1 MHLTSLE
8 MQGFKSFP
16 EYTVIEFH
24 KGITAIVGPNGSGK
38 SNVTDAIRW
47 VLGEQSAR
55 SLRGDK
61 MEDVVFNGTEN
72 RRAMGFAEVAINFDN
87 SDQALPLEYNHLRI
101 VRRYYRSGESEY
113 LINQTPC
120 RLKDITALFMDTGI
134 GRDGYSLISQ
144 GKVDEVLSSRSEDR
158 RRIFDEA
165 SGIVKYKTRKLEA
178 ERKLERTDTNLIR
191 INDILD
197 ELSDRLPHL
206 QNQAEKARIFLELS
220 NSAKKL
226 DIALILHQLDVR
238 KHEASRQSEA
248 RNRLSEDLAA
258 AETEV
263 ARVRQDYESTGH
275 SIRELEQCAD
285 NLRQKYA
292 QALDELSL
300 KTNNIGLLNEQNK
313 HLTREKTEALSEL
326 KRLSRQQELLVAEK
340 ETREHK
346 QNVLERQKEAFGKQ
360 LSVVEEQFQALLAQ
374 MDEQAQAQDHRRQ
387 ELSSKRE
394 NIFAIETDQIRLQS
408 EIELLDRQQ
417 NSLKQQIISFE
428 SEQAAL
434 NRAKTDAQTAYTAL
448 EQNISLLSAQ
458 RSETDQF
465 LNKKNLEINS
475 LAAEHDNILQQIRDY
490 QYQQSTLTKL
500 EENLEGYQAPVKKI
514 MQKVQSDT
522 DFVPDMIGPLGA
534 LIDMSPEFET
544 AIEVALAASANYL
557 VTNTATSAQ
566 ILIEWLRETD
576 NGRAT
581 FLPLETITPRKLS
594 SDLIASAQ
602 KNPGYLGLA
611 SDLVSFPESIKNV
624 VEYQLGR
631 ILVCDTFDHARTMAS
646 DIQYGCRIVTLE
658 GDVFH
663 PGGSISGGSI
673 KRSASG
679 IVGRSG
685 RIAELG
691 RRIDHLYNIRPELS
705 QKLDEA
711 RAELLVTTAQNDE
724 ILAEIQQLSEKL
736 NSQRLKLDGFSETE
750 NKLKYEL
757 EHLETTL
764 AELSAEKTKLQ
775 EQSIAA
781 QEELRNEQE
790 TLAALTEKIEQES
803 AKREAARTER
813 DRLREQQTD
822 LKIALGSIEQSL
834 AGIIDFIKH
843 LNEQAVSDELR
854 RSQLK
859 QLVVAAEK
867 QHSNNMLS
875 LEQLSA
881 EVDQVRD
888 GISSSIAEIDEQNTE
903 KALLEDKRLRLFHS
917 IEAQSESLSSI
928 KGELV
933 RLDEALLRIE
943 QSNDVLRNRLWEEY
957 ELTEATAQDWKQDI
971 VSYNKSQKEFN
982 QLRSKIRE
990 LGTVNV
996 DAIREHE
1003 SLMDRYDFMTKQRN
1017 DIELSRRELTDL
1029 IKDLDLA
1036 MADQFQHYFT
1046 EISINFDSVFR
1057 ELFGGG
1063 YAELSLQDT
1072 NEILSTDII
1081 IKAQPPGK
1089 RLQNL
1094 SLLSGGERSLT
1105 AIALLFAILRM
1116 KPAPFCVFDE
1126 VESTLD
1132 DANVLRFTDYIRRY
1146 ADNTQFILVTH
1157 RKGTMEAAERLYGV
1171 TMQERGVSSIYSM
1184 KLSDYPAD

>member
-16 EYTVIEFH
+16 EHTVIEFH

-47 VLGEQSAR
+47 VLGEQSVR

-72 RRAMGFAEVAINFDN
+72 RRAMGFAEVVINFDN
-87 SDQALPLEYNHLRI
+87 SDRVLPLEYKHLRI

-165 SGIVKYKTRKLEA
+165 SGIVKYKTRKIEA
-178 ERKLERTDTNLIR
+178 ERKLERTDNNLIR

-206 QNQAEKARIFLELS
+206 QKQAERARIFLDLS
-220 NSAKKL
+220 DSAKKL
-226 DIALILHQLDVR
+226 DIALILYQLSVR
-238 KHEASRQSEA
+238 ENEANRQSEA
-248 RNRLSEDLAA
+248 RNSLSDDLTT
-258 AETEV
+258 AEADI
-263 ARVRQDYESTGH
+263 ARVRQEYETTGQ
-275 SIRELEQCAD
+275 SIRELEQHAD

-300 KTNNIGLLNEQNK
+300 KTNSIGLLNEQNK
-313 HLTREKTEALSEL
+313 HLAREKAEALSEL
-326 KRLSRQQELLVAEK
+326 ERLSRQQQLLVAEQ

-346 QNVLERQKEAFGKQ
+346 QKVLEQQKEAFGKQ
-360 LSVVEEQFQALLAQ
+360 LSAVEEKYQALLAL

-387 ELSSKRE
+387 TLSFTRE
-394 NIFAIETDQIRLQS
+394 KIFAIETAQIRCQS
-408 EIELLDRQQ
+408 EIDLLDRQLD
-417 NSLKQQIISFE
+417 SLKQQIITFE
-428 SEQAAL
+428 SEQADLLRTKA
-434 NRAKTDAQTAYTAL
+434 DAQAVLTAL
-448 EQNISLLSAQ
+448 EQEILLLSAQ

-465 LNKKNLEINS
+465 LSKKNLEIDS
-475 LAAEHDNILQQIRDY
+475 LTAEHDNVLQQIRDY

-514 MQKVQSDT
+514 MQKVLADSE
-522 DFVPDMIGPLGA
+522 FAPDMIGPLGS
-534 LIDMSPEFET
+534 LIDVSPEFET
-544 AIEVALAASANYL
+544 AIEVALAAGANYL
-557 VTNTATSAQ
+557 VTTAVKSAQ

-581 FLPLETITPRKLS
+581 FLPLESIVPRMPGS
-594 SDLIASAQ
+594 ELIASA
-602 KNPGYLGLA
+602 KKSPGYLGFA
-611 SDLVSFPESIKNV
+611 SELVNCPAVIKKAV
-624 VEYQLGR
+624 QYQLGHTL
-631 ILVCDTFDHARTMAS
+631 ICDTLDHARIMANN
-646 DIQYGCRIVTLE
+646 IHYGCKIVTLD
-658 GDVFH
+658 GDIIH

-691 RRIDHLYNIRPELS
+691 RKINHLYKIRPELS

-711 RAELLVTTAQNDE
+711 RAELLETASKNDE
-724 ILAEIQQLSEKL
+724 IIVKIQQITEKL
-736 NSQRLKLDGFSETE
+736 NNQRLKIESCSETE
-750 NKLKYEL
+750 DKLKYEL
-757 EHLETTL
+757 VHLGTAL
-764 AELSAEKTKLQ
+764 AELAAEQTKLQ
-775 EQSIAA
+775 EQSIAS
-781 QEELRNEQE
+781 QEELDAERE
-790 TLAALTEKIEQES
+790 TIITLTEIIEQES
-803 AKREAARTER
+803 VKREADRAER

-822 LKIALGSIEQSL
+822 LKIALGSIEQTL
-834 AGIIDFIKH
+834 AGIIDFVKH
-843 LNEQAVSDELR
+843 LNEQAESDELR
-854 RSQLK
+854 RSQLQ
-859 QLVVAAEK
+859 QLIVAAEEE
-867 QHSNNMLS
+867 HSKNMTG
-875 LEQLSA
+875 LEQLAA
-881 EVDQVRD
+881 EAEQVRD
-888 GISSSIAEIDEQNTE
+888 GIASSLAEIDEQNRE
-903 KALLEDKRLRLFHS
+903 KALLEDKRQSLFRS
-917 IEAQSESLSSI
+917 IETQSDSLSAI

-933 RLDEALLRIE
+933 RIEEKMIRIE
-943 QSNDVLRNRLWEEY
+943 QNNDILRNRLWEEY
-957 ELTEATAQDWKQDI
+957 ELTETTAQRWKQDI
-971 VSYNKSQKEFN
+971 ISYNKSLKDFN
-982 QLRSKIRE
+982 HLRLEIKE

-996 DAIREHE
+996 DAVHEYE
-1003 SLMDRYDFMTKQRN
+1003 SLRDRYNFMVKQRD

-1029 IKDLDLA
+1029 IKELNLA
-1036 MADQFQHYFT
+1036 MADQFKHYFM
-1046 EISINFDSVFR
+1046 EISINFDLVFK

-1063 YAELSLQDT
+1063 YAELSLQDAT
-1072 NEILSTDII
+1072 EILNTDII

-1132 DANVLRFTDYIRRY
+1132 DANVLRFTNYIKRY
-1146 ADNTQFILVTH
+1146 ADKTQFILVTH